1 MMKLSQRMITNFCVS
16 VSSSTTAQQYTTLAG
31 SKDSRV
37 RVTVRKATDPG
48 QPNGLVLCAATSIW
62 LPVSPQTAFDFF
74 RDVRMRPQVSF
85 LNSESFQQ
93 SEKIPFFVN
102 FFLNFRRGTGQWDVL
117 SKGNAVQEV
126 AHISCGSHHGNCISI
141 LRVCLNFTGI
151 SIYK

>member
-1 MMKLSQRMITNFCVS
+1 MKLSQRMITNFCVS

-93 SEKIPFFVN
+93 REKIPFFVN
-102 FFLNFRRGTGQWDVL
+102 QLFFKLSSWYRTVGCSIKGPCCSRGCSYFLWL
-117 SKGNAVQEV
+117 SSWKLHFNPKGMSKFYR
-126 AHISCGSHHGNCISI
+126 HFDI
-141 LRVCLNFTGI
+141 
-151 SIYK
+151 